1 MMARLCQVSGMTT
14 PLHYTGCALDRAALR
29 RADDTWLAERL
40 RDPGSRFVPLW
51 RDRNLIVP
59 GDVPRVAAVAAGD
72 MDDRAGGGGW
82 TEEAVFLGVES
93 GGRAWFAV
101 DLSERSKPEVATLGD
116 GAKFIGLR
124 RVGAIMD
131 RAAGSLLAY
140 TLGMTYWHR
149 RHRFCGVCGAPTRN
163 RHGGHLRVCAGA
175 GCGAEHFPRTDPAV
189 IMLVT
194 RSDPSGG
201 PGGGPSGGPGGGA
214 CLLARQA
221 RWPKGMMST
230 LAGFVEPGESLEET
244 VAREVKEETGV
255 GVAGVRYQG
264 SQPWPFPSSLMLGFR
279 AEAVEGAVLDFDAD
293 ELDDARW
300 YTRAEIRDAGAVGLT
315 LPGADSIARRLIET
329 WVMEGD

>member
-1 MMARLCQVSGMTT
+1 MVIDPLIMYKFPAMTIALC
-14 PLHYTGCALDRAALR
+14 YTGCALDRAAHR
-29 RADDTWLAERL
+29 RTDDAWIAERL
-40 RDPGSRFVPLW
+40 CDGGSRFVVLW
-51 RDRNLIVP
+51 QDRNLIVP
-59 GDVPRVAAVAAGD
+59 GEAPRPAAVSASELGS
-72 MDDRAGGGGW
+72 MAGGDDVTG
-82 TEEAVFLGVES
+82 EAVFLGVES

-101 DLSERSKPEVATLGD
+101 DLSERARPDVATGAD

-124 RVGAIMD
+124 RVGSLMD

-149 RHRFCGVCGAPTRN
+149 RHRFCGVCGAPTRSC
-163 RHGGHLRVCAGA
+163 HGGHLRVCSAA

-194 RSDPSGG
+194 RSGAEGD
-201 PGGGPSGGPGGGA
+201 A
-214 CLLARQA
+214 CLLGRQA

-244 VAREVKEETGV
+244 VAREVEEETGV
-255 GVAGVRYQG
+255 RVAAVRYMA

-279 AEAVEGAVLDFDAD
+279 AEAAPGAVLDVNAD

-300 YTRAEIRDAGAVGLT
+300 YTRAEIRDAAATGLIM
-315 LPGADSIARRLIET
+315 PGADSIARRLIEA
-329 WVMEGD
+329 WVSQAD